1 MLNEKLKENQVTKLY
16 VQIYFQEMIHK
27 TIQKEKVSDTF
38 DIILFLQ
45 IQILI
50 LYIYIP
56 TYSFSYSVHYGLS
69 QAIEL

>member
-16 VQIYFQEMIHK
+16 VQIYFQEIIHK

-45 IQILI
+45 IQILK

-56 TYSFSYSVHYGLS
+56 TRHSCIHVRKGWKDN
-69 QAIEL
+69 Q